1 MAKACVDLVNTIES
15 GDWLAAR
22 DKMQVIYGAMSSL
35 ESGKFVQKVKYG
47 CELSGTPVGLGRKPL
62 LELTGEEKAAFR
74 KAMEP
79 VLG

>member
-1 MAKACVDLVNTIES
+1 MAKVCVDLVNTIEK

-22 DKMQVIYGAMSSL
+22 DKMQVVYGAMSSL

-47 CELSGTPVGLGRKPL
+47 CELAGTPLGIGRRPL
-62 LELTGEEKAAFR
+62 LTLTSEEKAAFN

>member
-1 MAKACVDLVNTIES
+1 MAKACVDLVKTIES
-15 GDWLAAR
+15 GDWLKAR

-47 CELSGTPVGLGRKPL
+47 CELAGTPVGVGRQPL
-62 LELTGEEKAAFR
+62 LPLNAEEKAAFR

>member
-1 MAKACVDLVNTIES
+1 MA
-15 GDWLAAR
+15 
-22 DKMQVIYGAMSSL
+22 SL

-47 CELSGTPVGLGRKPL
+47 CELAGTPVGIARRPL
-62 LELTGEEKAAFR
+62 LPLNAEEKADFR

>member
-1 MAKACVDLVNTIES
+1 MARACADLVSTIES
-15 GDWLAAR
+15 GDWLKAR

-47 CELSGTPVGLGRKPL
+47 CELAGTPVGVCRRPL
-62 LELTGEEKAAFR
+62 LPLTDEEKAAFR
-74 KAMEP
+74 TAMAP